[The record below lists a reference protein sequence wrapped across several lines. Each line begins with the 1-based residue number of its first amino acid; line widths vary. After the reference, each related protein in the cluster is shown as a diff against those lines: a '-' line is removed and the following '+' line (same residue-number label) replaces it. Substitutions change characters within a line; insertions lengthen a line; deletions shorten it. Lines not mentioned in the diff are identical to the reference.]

1 MGFFGVWE
9 PCDLLAH
16 AKQVGGREA
25 VGSYVGK
32 AAQEDSAHL
41 PSCVRSG
48 SGRHPASASLGILA
62 DVLAGQV
69 AAAYFPHTLLQAQ
82 GAAARGGGAVEVR
95 RVRGDR

>member
-1 MGFFGVWE
+1 MGVFGVRE

-41 PSCVRSG
+41 LSCVKSG

-62 DVLAGQV
+62 DVLAGR
-69 AAAYFPHTLLQAQ
+69 YFPHTLLQAQ

-95 RVRGDR
+95 RVRGDRSS